1 MKKNSELSTTIDSIE
16 LSDGASLRSLS
27 EEKPV
32 LLVFLRHFGCIFCQE
47 ALRDISDQRTEIEKR
62 GSAIAFVHMEVDS
75 VAEKYFARYNLADC
89 LHISD
94 PECRLYEQFGLLKG
108 TFSQLFGLSTMV
120 RGFQAGMSLKQFGG
134 AAFGDAF
141 QMPGIFVIYRGQVEA
156 EFVHEK
162 ISDRPDY
169 LGLLECCTVE

>member
-1 MKKNSELSTTIDSIE
+1 MINPSLADIQLNSGQTLLDLTQ
-16 LSDGASLRSLS
+16 
-27 EEKPV
+27 EKPV
-32 LLVFLRHFGCIFCQE
+32 MLVFLRHFGCIFCQE
-47 ALRDISDQRTEIEKR
+47 ALRDVSEKR
-62 GSAIAFVHMEVDS
+62 QSIEAKGNEIVFVHMEANEL
-75 VAEKYFARYNLADC
+75 AEKYFTKHGLQPC

-94 PECRLYEQFGLLKG
+94 PDCLLYQQFGLVKG
-108 TFSQLFGLSTMV
+108 SFSQLFGLSTMV

-141 QMPGIFVIYRGQVEA
+141 QMPGIFILYKGEVEA

-169 LGLLECCTVE
+169 IALLDCCTLDH